1 MASDG
6 TLMRSGAGSAYY
18 GVARLERG
26 RVLATAGLDTIALRV
41 PSHPIALEL
50 LKAVGRPIVAP
61 SANPSGKV
69 SPTTAE
75 HVRRHLGQEVAVILD
90 GGRCKVGVE
99 STVVSFLGREPTLLR
114 PGGIARAE
122 IERLAG
128 RPLHVESHRE
138 RPHAPGQLRSHY
150 APRAELRLNAEAP
163 RQGEA
168 YIGFGPLHAHGPYT
182 LSASGDLI
190 EAAAALFRLLHDVDA
205 TGAATIA
212 IAPIPHHGLGE
223 AINDRLLRAAA
234 PREAP

>member
-1 MASDG
+1 MCSSD
-6 TLMRSGAGSAYY
+6 L
-18 GVARLERG
+18 
-26 RVLATAGLDTIALRV
+26 
-41 PSHPIALEL
+41 
-50 LKAVGRPIVAP
+50 
-61 SANPSGKV
+61 
-69 SPTTAE
+69 
-75 HVRRHLGQEVAVILD
+75 
-90 GGRCKVGVE
+90 
-99 STVVSFLGREPTLLR
+99 
-114 PGGIARAE
+114 
-122 IERLAG
+122 
-128 RPLHVESHRE
+128 
-138 RPHAPGQLRSHY
+138 QLRSHY